1 MNTFDLAM
9 ALQKLS
15 YSFIPVLLGIILHEV
30 AHGYVA
36 YKKGDPTAMMMGRIT
51 LNPLPHIDPMGLLVF
66 IFTAVFS
73 PFVFG
78 WAKPVPVNPRYF
90 KNIRS
95 DMMLVSAAG
104 PLTNFFLAVFF
115 AVLLKLLT
123 FMPAETLMSLGT
135 GVDFIV
141 NMCAVGIWA
150 NIALMWINLVPVPPL
165 DGSKLLMGIL
175 PYNMAVRFAEA
186 ERYGMM
192 ILMLLIFTGLFNY
205 VIMPFIRITAY
216 LIFTIFGLN

>member
-51 LNPLPHIDPMGLLVF
+51 LNPLPHIDPMGLIVF

-90 KNIRS
+90 KNIRG

-104 PLTNFFLAVFF
+104 PLTNFLLAMFF

-123 FMPAETLMSLGT
+123 FLPAETLMSLGT
-135 GVDFIV
+135 SVDFIV

-150 NIALMWINLVPVPPL
+150 NIGLMWINLVPVPPL

-175 PYNMAVRFAEA
+175 PYNMAVRFAEV
-186 ERYGMM
+186 ERYGML
-192 ILMLLIFTGLFNY
+192 ILMALIFTGLFSY

>member
-1 MNTFDLAM
+1 
-9 ALQKLS
+9 
-15 YSFIPVLLGIILHEV
+15 
-30 AHGYVA
+30 
-36 YKKGDPTAMMMGRIT
+36 
-51 LNPLPHIDPMGLLVF
+51 MGLIVF

-90 KNIRS
+90 KNIRG

-104 PLTNFFLAVFF
+104 PLTNFLLAMFF
-115 AVLLKLLT
+115 TVLLKLLT
-123 FMPAETLMSLGT
+123 FLPAETLMSLGT
-135 GVDFIV
+135 SVDFIV

-150 NIALMWINLVPVPPL
+150 NIGLMWINLVPVPPL

-175 PYNMAVRFAEA
+175 PYNMAVRFAEV
-186 ERYGMM
+186 ERYGML
-192 ILMLLIFTGLFNY
+192 ILMALIFTGLFSY